1 MKDKG
6 FTLIELLVV
15 VAIIGIL
22 AAVGVVAYSGYT
34 SGAKKN
40 ALISRHELSV
50 KFLLSEFQKC
60 NTGQKFY
67 LNNSQSFDQCSRVLN
82 PGSSTTKNLTKSII
96 SHFNNV
102 NGWKNIYDN
111 TLAGSKEG
119 SAKNCEKGFVCVG
132 GYVSD
137 RITITVNYDDVQ
149 SNFISKIIFLD
160 Y

>member
-1 MKDKG
+1 M
-6 FTLIELLVV
+6 
-15 VAIIGIL
+15 
-22 AAVGVVAYSGYT
+22 
-34 SGAKKN
+34 
-40 ALISRHELSV
+40 
-50 KFLLSEFQKC
+50 SEFQKC

-82 PGSSTTKNLTKSII
+82 PGSSTTKNLAKSII

-102 NGWKNIYDN
+102 NSWKNIYDKS
-111 TLAGSKEG
+111 LVGSKEG
-119 SAKNCEKGFVCVG
+119 SAKNCEKGYVCVG

-137 RITITVNYDDVQ
+137 RITLTVNYDDVQ